1 MATIAQI
8 QRGCARFLDTH
19 ISGAFDG
26 WQKAVV
32 VGGGTL
38 LIANLPALA
47 ETYGNH
53 PMVAALGVYKD
64 GNIDID
70 ALYNAFVPNMGIDKI
85 PINIPKVAQIKLG
98 KEDFDTLYKYI
109 KEA

>member
-8 QRGCARFLDTH
+8 QRGCARFLDAH

-47 ETYGNH
+47 EVYGNNQ
-53 PMVAALGVYKD
+53 MVAALGVYKD
-64 GNIDID
+64 GCIDID
-70 ALYNAFVPNMGIDKI
+70 ALYNAFVPNMGIDKL
-85 PINIPKVAQIKLG
+85 PLTIPKIGQIKLG
-98 KEDFDTLYKYI
+98 KEDFDILYKYI

>member
-1 MATIAQI
+1 MATISQI
-8 QRGCARFLDTH
+8 QRGFARFLDTH

-47 ETYGNH
+47 EVYGNN

-85 PINIPKVAQIKLG
+85 PINVPKVAQIKRG
-98 KEDFDTLYKYI
+98 KEDFDILYKYI